1 MPHIKV
7 PKLVYHYCNLPV
19 FRSIIE
25 NQTIRLTDKCYDIL
39 KLRHFYDDPQNL
51 TSTLQKMNL
60 IGNAPESLEKPFN
73 KTKALLDDAVV
84 FACCFSLYG
93 DCAEDWHYAEQ
104 GNGVCLGFDTDVLA
118 KLSPYL
124 RFKYV
129 DPIKSSEFDA
139 LPIVPTDKLTP
150 ALLSEFVANKTAFAK
165 FDGSPDE
172 RSFRLVYIGSR
183 QTGTDEISD
192 FAQFRGAMT
201 NRVGESVEFFDIKLP
216 MDSILKEIYIGPN
229 CKPAEVKMLFD
240 QFGISESKIR
250 IINSKL

>member
-51 TSTLQKMNL
+51 TSTLQKMNF

-104 GNGVCLGFDTDVLA
+104 GNGVCLG
-118 KLSPYL
+118 
-124 RFKYV
+124 
-129 DPIKSSEFDA
+129 
-139 LPIVPTDKLTP
+139 
-150 ALLSEFVANKTAFAK
+150 
-165 FDGSPDE
+165 
-172 RSFRLVYIGSR
+172 
-183 QTGTDEISD
+183 
-192 FAQFRGAMT
+192 
-201 NRVGESVEFFDIKLP
+201 
-216 MDSILKEIYIGPN
+216 
-229 CKPAEVKMLFD
+229 
-240 QFGISESKIR
+240 
-250 IINSKL
+250 

>member
-1 MPHIKV
+1 MSHVKV
-7 PKLVYHYCNLPV
+7 PKLVYHYCNLTV

-51 TSTLQKMNL
+51 NTTFHKMTN
-60 IGNAPESLEKPFN
+60 IGNSSDILEKPLN
-73 KTKALLDDAVV
+73 KIKALIDDSVV

-93 DCAEDWHYAEQ
+93 DSAVDWHYAEE
-104 GNGVCLGFDTDVLA
+104 GNGICLGFDTDFLA

-129 DPIKSSEFDA
+129 DPIKFSEFDA
-139 LPIVPTDKLTP
+139 LPILPADKLTP
-150 ALLSEFVANKTAFAK
+150 AVLSEFVANKTAFAK

-172 RSFRLVYIGSR
+172 RSFRLVYIGSQ
-183 QTGTDEISD
+183 QTGTDEISN
-192 FAQFRGAMT
+192 FAQFRGSMT
-201 NRVGESVEFFDIKLP
+201 NRVGESVEFFDVKLP
-216 MDSILKEIYIGPN
+216 LHSILKEICIGPN
-229 CKPAEVKMLFD
+229 CNPEEVNQLLTQLD
-240 QFGISESKIR
+240 IIGSKIR